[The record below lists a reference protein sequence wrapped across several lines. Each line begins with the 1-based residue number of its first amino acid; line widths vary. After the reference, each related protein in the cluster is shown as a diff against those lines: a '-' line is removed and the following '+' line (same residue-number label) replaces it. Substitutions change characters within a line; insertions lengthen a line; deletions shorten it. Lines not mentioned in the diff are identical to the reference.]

1 MLLSISLATKAH
13 LYLWDEPM
21 NYIDVISREQIEKV
35 ILDNDITLIFVE
47 HDNYFKKKIAN
58 KNIEINSNKRY
69 NFMNFYNNLKKIEFF
84 RQFILIFS

>member
-1 MLLSISLATKAH
+1 MYI
-13 LYLWDEPM
+13 WDEPM

-58 KNIEINSNKRY
+58 KNIE
-69 NFMNFYNNLKKIEFF
+69 L
-84 RQFILIFS
+84 